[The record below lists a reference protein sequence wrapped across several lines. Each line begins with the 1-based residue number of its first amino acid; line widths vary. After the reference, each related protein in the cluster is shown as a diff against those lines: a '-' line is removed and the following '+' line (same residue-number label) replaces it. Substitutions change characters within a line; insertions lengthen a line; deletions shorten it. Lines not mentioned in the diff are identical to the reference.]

1 MINVENFK
9 KVTKEMESLYEKKNK
24 DYGNS
29 FDKSL
34 DEDGLLVLKIRLG
47 DKLNRFS
54 KLINTPEEDRQVK
67 DESIRDTLIDLANY
81 AAMGVKWLDTK
92 SI

>member
-47 DKLNRFS
+47 DKINRFS